1 VLAGVQNTDLLGVLL
16 TLGEPRLLDFWS
28 NVAKADVLAELEV
41 SVMRLLYSTNICEAA
56 RILRGRR
63 EDRALRPSETF
74 LGETGSDGNDG
85 SVLVD
90 AAKP

>member
-1 VLAGVQNTDLLGVLL
+1 MLAGVQNTDLLGVLL

-28 NVAKADVLAELEV
+28 NVAKADVLSELEV

-56 RILRGRR
+56 RALRGRR
-63 EDRALRPSETF
+63 EGRALRLLETF
-74 LGETGSDGNDG
+74 LGATGSDDNDA
-85 SVLVD
+85 SVLVG